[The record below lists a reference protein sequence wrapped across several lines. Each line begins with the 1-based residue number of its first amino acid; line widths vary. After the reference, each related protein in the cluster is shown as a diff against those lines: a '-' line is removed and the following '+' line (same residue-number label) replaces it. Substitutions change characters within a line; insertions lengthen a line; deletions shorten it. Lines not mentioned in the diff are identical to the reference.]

1 MMVPDYQAESRLAY
15 KERMQGLLTIDPR
28 TTVVVTV
35 DLQRNYLD
43 MDVAWSPV
51 AADDAERVV
60 SSAKL
65 VLDCARAS
73 GIPVI
78 HAYVRRRKIE
88 AERGMDIAQA
98 KRLKDL
104 QDGKPMDRVEGTP
117 QAEIPASLVEQS
129 DVHVT
134 TKKAM
139 DAFLYTDLDLLLQ
152 KAFQTETV
160 VLMGINTDTCVYAT
174 AFGANNRGYKPIVIS
189 DCVASGRGKD
199 QHWMALELMARS
211 FVWVM
216 SKEEIIEKMEARS
229 IVGAGASGHR

>member
-1 MMVPDYQAESRLAY
+1 MTPGYDAQGRQAYR
-15 KERMQGLLTIDPR
+15 ERMRGLLRIDPK

-35 DLQRNYLD
+35 DLQRNYVDL
-43 MDVAWSPV
+43 DVAWSPV
-51 AADDAERVV
+51 ASDDAERVI
-60 SSAKL
+60 SAAKR
-65 VLDCARAS
+65 VLDGARAA
-73 GIPVI
+73 GIPVV

-104 QDGKPMDRVEGTP
+104 QDGKPMDRVEGMP
-117 QAEIPASLVEQS
+117 QAEVPAVLVEPS

-139 DAFLYTDLDLLLQ
+139 DAFLYTDLDVLLQ
-152 KAFQTETV
+152 KAFQAETV

-189 DCVASGRGKD
+189 DGVASARGKD

-216 SKEEIIEKMEARS
+216 SSEEFLQKL
-229 IVGAGASGHR
+229 GASTPELARAR